1 VASTARSTLL
11 DTDAASKVAD
21 ADMALQELGSD
32 EIGQAYVTA
41 TVTVWDE
48 DPGVAAEKL
57 RLVEK
62 VIEGRDFTCIHETVN
77 VIEAWLSSLP
87 GHVYTNVR
95 QPPVSTLNLA
105 HMMPLSAVWA
115 GPERDD
121 HFDAPPLFLARA
133 EGSTPFRFSLH
144 VGDVGH
150 TLIIGPTGAGKSVL
164 LALMALQFR

>member
-1 VASTARSTLL
+1 MASTARSTLL

-62 VIEGRDFTCIHETVN
+62 VIPAASGLDTKPC
-77 VIEAWLSSLP
+77 P
-87 GHVYTNVR
+87 Y
-95 QPPVSTLNLA
+95 
-105 HMMPLSAVWA
+105 
-115 GPERDD
+115 
-121 HFDAPPLFLARA
+121 DAPLGCLGRAGAR
-133 EGSTPFRFSLH
+133 
-144 VGDVGH
+144 
-150 TLIIGPTGAGKSVL
+150 
-164 LALMALQFR
+164 